1 MISLNNLNAYKEKI
15 SKKIDEIL
23 LSTNTADINNL
34 FSSLGMV
41 CYEKYVY

>member
-1 MISLNNLNAYKEKI
+1 MLSLKNLNTYKDKI
-15 SKKIDEIL
+15 SKKIDKIV